1 MTGPA
6 ARRGWAGRIRDEWLL
21 GLFAGLA
28 LVLAVADPQPP
39 AAHSRWLQP
48 STLCAL
54 AGLLITIEGIRD
66 SGLVQRAAAGMIARL
81 HSSRAVGLFLVTLA
95 AVLSTVLTNDVS
107 LFLVVPLT
115 VVIGG
120 VSDLPVGRLVV
131 FEALAVNAGS
141 TLSPIGSPQ
150 NLLIWQRS
158 GLSFPAFVLFMAPV
172 AAIMFAMT
180 AAVTWFG
187 VPRGP
192 VAPRVE
198 QRGEPAVSRVLAVA
212 STAGLALMT
221 VAIELGVAPL
231 GAAVVAAA
239 FALGARRTLG
249 CVDWCS
255 VRSRTSSRCAWRDV
269 PVECGCFMRY
279 PFRSCWLARRSSTS
293 FCTVG
298 HERRTAAIPAG
309 EAGSPFSSCEIVTSI
324 SEMERRESP
333 VLRSAHSAAP
343 LTRGAARI
351 SAAVD
356 AFSGS
361 DGPRRFVQES
371 SCSRSEGARRP
382 PDRRSSGRP
391 TGTRRTQREC
401 RCRAGAG
408 GR

>member
-39 AAHSRWLQP
+39 AAHVRWLQP

-115 VVIGG
+115 VAIGG
-120 VSDLPVGRLVV
+120 VADLPVGRLVV

-158 GLSFPAFVLFMAPV
+158 GLPFPAFVLFMAPV

-198 QRGEPAVSRVLAVA
+198 QRDDPAVSRALAVA

-221 VAIELGVAPL
+221 AAIELGVAPL

-249 CVDWCS
+249 RVDWWLVATFAALFLALGHVAVLPIVGRVLGAVDFADPLAVYLAGIIGS
-255 VRSRTSSRCAWRDV
+255 QLISNVPATVLLLDRVPDV
-269 PVECGCFMRY
+269 MALAVAVDVGGYGLVFGSLANLIALR
-279 PFRSCWLARRSSTS
+279 LARRPRGMRLFHAVSVP
-293 FCTVG
+293 FLLACAPIVYLVLHG
-298 HERRTAAIPAG
+298 RT
-309 EAGSPFSSCEIVTSI
+309 
-324 SEMERRESP
+324 
-333 VLRSAHSAAP
+333 
-343 LTRGAARI
+343 
-351 SAAVD
+351 
-356 AFSGS
+356 
-361 DGPRRFVQES
+361 
-371 SCSRSEGARRP
+371 
-382 PDRRSSGRP
+382 
-391 TGTRRTQREC
+391 
-401 RCRAGAG
+401 
-408 GR
+408 